1 MTLVNAGELARGRR
15 RVRDLPPPLPGRPQ
29 RPAGSG
35 ASGPARRR
43 SRAEPHMVDADA
55 IRQRLAAVRDRI
67 GRAALRAGRDPAGV
81 RLVAVS
87 KTFPAEYVRAAAD
100 AGQVDFGE
108 NKVQEALQKKR
119 ATTDL
124 VIRWHLIGH
133 LQSNK
138 ARKAGAE
145 FDAVHSVDSPSLVA
159 ALDEAAQAAGRQI
172 ELLVQVDLSGE
183 ATKHGAREDM
193 LGAVF
198 DRRAR
203 VSRRPPD
210 GADAAAAGGRRSR
223 GGASV
228 LQGARGASGS
238 AARERRCRRRCSPSC
253 RWA

>member
-1 MTLVNAGELARGRR
+1 
-15 RVRDLPPPLPGRPQ
+15 
-29 RPAGSG
+29 
-35 ASGPARRR
+35 
-43 SRAEPHMVDADA
+43 MVDADT
-55 IRQRLAAVRDRI
+55 IRQRLAAIRERI
-67 GRAALRAGRDPAGV
+67 GRAALRGGRDPAAV

-108 NKVQEALQKKR
+108 NRVQEALQKKR

-124 VIRWHLIGH
+124 VIKWHLIGH

-172 ELLVQVDLSGE
+172 ELLVQVDLFGE

-198 DRRAR
+198 DRAR
-203 VSRRPPD
+203 ECR
-210 GADAAAAGGRRSR
+210 
-223 GGASV
+223 
-228 LQGARGASGS
+228 GARLTGLMLLPPAVDEPE
-238 AARERRCRRRCSPSC
+238 AARPYFRALVALRDRLRANGVPPSMLAELSMGMSHDFEVAIEEGATTV
-253 RWA
+253 RVGTAIFGDRPKI

>member
-1 MTLVNAGELARGRR
+1 
-15 RVRDLPPPLPGRPQ
+15 
-29 RPAGSG
+29 
-35 ASGPARRR
+35 
-43 SRAEPHMVDADA
+43 MVDADT
-55 IRQRLAAVRDRI
+55 IRQRLAEVRDRM
-67 GRAALRAGRDPAGV
+67 GRAARTGGRDPAAV

-87 KTFPAEYVRAAAD
+87 KTFPVEYVRAAAR

-124 VIRWHLIGH
+124 VIKWHLIGH

-172 ELLVQVDLSGE
+172 ELLVQVDLFGE

-198 DRRAR
+198 DRAR
-203 VSRRPPD
+203 ECR
-210 GADAAAAGGRRSR
+210 
-223 GGASV
+223 
-228 LQGARGASGS
+228 GARLTGLMLLPPAVDEPE
-238 AARERRCRRRCSPSC
+238 AARPYFRALVALRDRLRANGVPPSMLAELSMGMSHDFEVAIEEGSTIV
-253 RWA
+253 RIGTAIFGDRPRF